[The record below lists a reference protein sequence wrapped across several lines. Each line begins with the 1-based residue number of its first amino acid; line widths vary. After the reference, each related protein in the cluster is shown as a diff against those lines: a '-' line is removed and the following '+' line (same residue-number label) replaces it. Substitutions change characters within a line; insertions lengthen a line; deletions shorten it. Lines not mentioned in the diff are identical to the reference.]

1 MNTILLL
8 SVLLHGEVAYTTQI
22 AFFKTEE
29 ACSYYQQR
37 HKIAIY
43 LPFVREHKDYLK
55 KGHTLKLECKD
66 IPKKA
71 NPLVS
76 PKI

>member
-22 AFFKTEE
+22 DFFKTEE
-29 ACSYYQQR
+29 SCSYYQQR
-37 HKIAIY
+37 QKIAIY

>member
-8 SVLLHGEVAYTTQI
+8 SVLLHGEVAYTTQS

-37 HKIAIY
+37 QKIAIY

>member
-1 MNTILLL
+1 MTILL

-37 HKIAIY
+37 QKIAIY